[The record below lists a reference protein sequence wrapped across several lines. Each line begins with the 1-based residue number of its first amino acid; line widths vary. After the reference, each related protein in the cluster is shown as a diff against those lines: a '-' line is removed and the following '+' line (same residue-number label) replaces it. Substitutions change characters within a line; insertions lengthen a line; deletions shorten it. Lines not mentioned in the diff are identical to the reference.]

1 MGEWDVKQMQNVQD
15 YYHLMICHLFI
26 PVNGGYGSNQIV
38 CPAQVHFRPQL
49 RAILLAA
56 RPHQLRIHQ
65 DRTRESIYNPEVIFR
80 PSALFKEKVSH
91 SSNFLDRFFLSSQ
104 NLWGNRVPG
113 EQDQR
118 RDDRILR
125 NKKKAVKVLMFVVV
139 IFTVC
144 WLPLQTYQVLS
155 VIAPQVN
162 K

>member
-1 MGEWDVKQMQNVQD
+1 MQYFLPLGLISYAYIRIGLVSRFTTRKLFSVQV
-15 YYHLMICHLFI
+15 LFSKKRSLTL
-26 PVNGGYGSNQIV
+26 PTFSIV
-38 CPAQVHFRPQL
+38 
-49 RAILLAA
+49 
-56 RPHQLRIHQ
+56 
-65 DRTRESIYNPEVIFR
+65 
-80 PSALFKEKVSH
+80 
-91 SSNFLDRFFLSSQ
+91 SSFLPQ

>member
-1 MGEWDVKQMQNVQD
+1 M
-15 YYHLMICHLFI
+15 
-26 PVNGGYGSNQIV
+26 
-38 CPAQVHFRPQL
+38 
-49 RAILLAA
+49 LLAQ
-56 RPHQLRIHQ
+56 P
-65 DRTRESIYNPEVIFR
+65 TFPIFF
-80 PSALFKEKVSH
+80 PL
-91 SSNFLDRFFLSSQ
+91 Q

>member
-1 MGEWDVKQMQNVQD
+1 MENPRSHQD
-15 YYHLMICHLFI
+15 EMDFFFI
-26 PVNGGYGSNQIV
+26 P
-38 CPAQVHFRPQL
+38 QVHFCPQL
-49 RAILLAA
+49 RAVLLALG
-56 RPHQLRIHQ
+56 PDQLRLHQ
-65 DRTRESIYNPEVIFR
+65 DRTRESIYKR
-80 PSALFKEKVSH
+80 LKVV
-91 SSNFLDRFFLSSQ
+91 LSSVSLSPLYEEKKELHILLPVQPTFPIFFPLQ

>member
-1 MGEWDVKQMQNVQD
+1 MQYFLPLGLISYAYIRIGLVSQ
-15 YYHLMICHLFI
+15 FI
-26 PVNGGYGSNQIV
+26 SVRKLYCLSSV
-38 CPAQVHFRPQL
+38 F
-49 RAILLAA
+49 
-56 RPHQLRIHQ
+56 
-65 DRTRESIYNPEVIFR
+65 TRKRKGSIYCSSPNQPTFPIF
-80 PSALFKEKVSH
+80 FK
-91 SSNFLDRFFLSSQ
+91 

>member
-1 MGEWDVKQMQNVQD
+1 M
-15 YYHLMICHLFI
+15 
-26 PVNGGYGSNQIV
+26 
-38 CPAQVHFRPQL
+38 
-49 RAILLAA
+49 
-56 RPHQLRIHQ
+56 
-65 DRTRESIYNPEVIFR
+65 
-80 PSALFKEKVSH
+80 
-91 SSNFLDRFFLSSQ
+91 SNFLNRLSLFPQ
-104 NLWGNRVPG
+104 VLWGNRVPG